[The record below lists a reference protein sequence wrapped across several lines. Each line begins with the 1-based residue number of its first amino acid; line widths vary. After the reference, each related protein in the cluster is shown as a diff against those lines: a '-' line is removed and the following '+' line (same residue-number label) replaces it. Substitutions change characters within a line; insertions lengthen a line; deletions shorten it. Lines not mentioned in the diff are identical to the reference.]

1 MKKVIFIVLLLLS
14 SRSEAACPEPIK
26 SGYEAY
32 RCILEQSPN
41 MQSLKYRADEVQA
54 LSDKARQLPNP
65 ELDAGIE
72 FSGEKKTEVSLLQ
85 PIELGGKRGARL
97 ERAQAE
103 TLLLSARDTESRIEA
118 SGSALGSLIRL
129 RQLKSESDLVK
140 DSLSILE
147 RINRKLKSR
156 AALSPEQKTTL
167 HLFSTFEKT
176 LRFRQLSIENDYQKT
191 ASFVEA
197 AIGRPI
203 TKNDRISVGT
213 FKKWPSLDF
222 DSLSGQTASL
232 RVSLAELKLAESEL
246 KAAQSE
252 SWPDFRIGP
261 SMEKQPE
268 QSETSWG
275 VKLGVTLPLWNLNGG
290 GRDLAKVRLKSAEA
304 TIEATRRQQTSELN
318 ALQKQY
324 AALTKVLAET
334 ESVSKVV
341 DSVKSSERLFYRA
354 LISPAS
360 LIETYR
366 STFELVEEIHRNEI
380 QAMLIWSAV
389 ENLKGT
395 FPKDLP

>member
-1 MKKVIFIVLLLLS
+1 MKKFIFIVALLLS
-14 SRSEAACPEPIK
+14 SQSEAACPEPIK

-32 RCILEQSPN
+32 QCILEQSPN
-41 MQSLKYRADEVQA
+41 MQALKYRADEVRA

-97 ERAQAE
+97 ERAHAE
-103 TLLLSARDTESRIEA
+103 TSLLSARDVESRIEA
-118 SGSALGSLIRL
+118 SSLALGSLVRL

-140 DSLSILE
+140 GSLSILE
-147 RINRKLKSR
+147 RVNRKLKAR
-156 AALSPEQKTTL
+156 PALSPEQKTAL

-176 LRFRQLSIENDYQKT
+176 LRFRQLTIENDYQKT
-191 ASFVEA
+191 TSFIEA

-203 TKNDRISVGT
+203 TKNDRISVGS
-213 FKKWPSLDF
+213 FKKWPTLNF
-222 DSLSGQTASL
+222 DTLNGQTASL

-268 QSETSWG
+268 RSETSWG

-290 GRDLAKVRLKSAEA
+290 GRDLTKARLKSAKA
-304 TIEATRRQQTSELN
+304 AIEATKRQQTSELG

-334 ESVSKVV
+334 EPVSEAV
-341 DSVKSSERLFYRA
+341 DSVKGSERLFDRA

>member
-1 MKKVIFIVLLLLS
+1 MKRLIFVFLLLLS
-14 SRSEAACPEPIK
+14 SRGEAACPEPIK
-26 SGYEAY
+26 SGHEAY
-32 RCILEQSPN
+32 QCILEQSPN
-41 MQSLKYRADEVQA
+41 MQALRYRADEVRA
-54 LSDKARQLPNP
+54 LSDKAKQLPNP

-103 TLLLSARDTESRIEA
+103 TSLLSARDVESRIEA
-118 SGSALGSLIRL
+118 SASALGSLIRL
-129 RQLKSESDLVK
+129 RQLKSESDLAK
-140 DSLSILE
+140 GSLSILE
-147 RINRKLKSR
+147 RVNRKLKAR
-156 AALSPEQKTTL
+156 PALSPEQKTAL

-176 LRFRQLSIENDYQKT
+176 LRFRQLSIENDYQKAT
-191 ASFVEA
+191 SFVEA

-203 TKNDRISVGT
+203 TKSDRISVGS

-222 DSLSGQTASL
+222 DSLGGQTAAL
-232 RVSLAELKLAESEL
+232 RVSLAELKLAGSEL
-246 KAAQSE
+246 RAAQSE

-268 QSETSWG
+268 RSETSWG
-275 VKLGVTLPLWNLNGG
+275 VKLGVTLPLWNLNGA
-290 GRDLAKVRLKSAEA
+290 GRDLAKARLKSAEA
-304 TIEATRRQQTSELN
+304 AIEATKRQQSSELST
-318 ALQKQY
+318 LQKQY
-324 AALTKVLAET
+324 TALTKILAET
-334 ESVSKVV
+334 ESVSEVI
-341 DSVKSSERLFYRA
+341 DSVKGSERLFDRA